1 MNLTYTDSRDPSL
14 LHPELQKR
22 LNLLFAAYLA
32 KYPNAPQPKIAQT
45 TRSAREQTE
54 DYAKGRTTPGPII
67 TNAKA
72 GQSLHNYQPGL
83 AFDVF
88 FEVDGKY
95 STDESLYANLG
106 ALAPSVDLNWGGSW
120 IHSKDTP
127 HFQPLNGGTLYTW
140 EDAQANIEPL
150 WGEIVPPA
158 QSKPPQN
165 EEIAVCEDTVDDKS
179 DT

>member
-14 LHPELQKR
+14 LHPELQER
-22 LNLLFAAYLA
+22 QELLFAAYLA

-88 FEVDGKY
+88 FEVNGKY

-106 ALAPSVDLNWGGSW
+106 ALAPSVDLNWGGTW
-120 IHSKDTP
+120 HHSKDTP

-140 EDAQANIEPL
+140 EDAQAGTEPL

-158 QSKPPQN
+158 KPN
-165 EEIAVCEDTVDDKS
+165 EAESEDLSVNENTES
-179 DT
+179 DQT